1 MSVRIYLMV
10 NPHTSL
16 QQLFVRAWS
25 WRYDGEPSNFQM
37 AEILVAANTCQ
48 SSMKSIEPDAP
59 LYVRQYLASIRN
71 ERALM
76 VLN

>member
-1 MSVRIYLMV
+1 MSVKIYLMV

-16 QQLFVRAWS
+16 EQLFLKAWM
-25 WRYDGEPSNFQM
+25 WRYDGEPNPQQM
-37 AEILVAANTCQ
+37 AEILVQAGVCRAD
-48 SSMKSIEPDAP
+48 MSIVEPNAP

-71 ERALM
+71 HRALM

>member
-10 NPHTSL
+10 NPNTHL
-16 QQLFVRAWS
+16 EQLFVKAWT
-25 WRYDGEPSNFQM
+25 WRYDGEPSSEQM
-37 AEILVAANTCQ
+37 AMILRHAGVCRADL
-48 SSMKSIEPDAP
+48 SVEPNAP

-71 ERALM
+71 NRALM